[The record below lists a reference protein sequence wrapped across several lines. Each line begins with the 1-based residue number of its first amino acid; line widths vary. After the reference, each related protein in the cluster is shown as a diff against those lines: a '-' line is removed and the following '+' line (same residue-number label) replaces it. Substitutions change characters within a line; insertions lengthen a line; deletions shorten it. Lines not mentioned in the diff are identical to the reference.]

1 MRDLHV
7 STGLMDDRKFQDF
20 IGFMQRYAKHLLFIN
35 TTEDNVNHTWENFF
49 KNDILLLAA
58 NVATKDAEELR
69 SIYKDLN
76 KKFEQNK
83 TIDNF
88 TELVA
93 FTFSGFEKINTWYK
107 LSAGDNILRQSLATY
122 IQSYLQKEFEII
134 SVIIGQIRERIK
146 GEFQSHELINKI
158 EQIDET
164 LAKMD
169 PIWRQSKKD
178 TLLSDIIFSGDTDQQ
193 KLTRASLVLDKTFNT
208 VFHATEK
215 IIKRCSDYF
224 EAAIRLKQNR
234 QDHYPHVALIIAF
247 IKLYEY
253 VKGDFNNI
261 PQRLLDFYYREVLKI
276 KEKEPVPDETFVV
289 FELAKGFDT
298 CEVKKGTQLS
308 AGKDKQNK
316 ELIYETEKDIVINKA
331 QVDSLKT
338 ILIEKDSQDK
348 ILHYY
353 ADTILPVNGQNGKV
367 YRDIFGEK
375 KKQAETTVGFAIAS
389 TQFYLAKSQRKITI
403 VFELDEDIDASEFHT
418 DIITLKLTGEKGW
431 LSSDNPDDKISIT
444 SLNKINP
451 KEIELIFSI
460 SIAQPSS
467 IVAFDPKIH
476 DGNFLTVHPV
486 LQCLLKF
493 PSQFEDSTNNT
504 SVDTDEITQINT
516 LQKIKVN
523 NISITAEV
531 GNIDAAMSFDG
542 VKDLLLENHEA
553 ILDNKKPFYPFTVV
567 PKIGSSFYIGCNDLY
582 YKEIEKLSLNIEW
595 MLPDNFSTYYEK
607 YPPPYDANK
616 FTASLNILIDKNWKK
631 INDIPLV
638 DADTSEPK
646 FRSVKID
653 FTRIKYSET
662 GEQNQEVLKFDTSKK
677 DHTLKLKLN
686 YPDFGHGVYPQ
697 LITSSVMEK
706 ATSKETS
713 LEKVK
718 KRLHGSFG
726 IELPPDMDDRSGSLK
741 VVVYDVLEMKRN
753 DEEARNMIIKGLR
766 DIIRQSIRLRET
778 NDQNEDISAENAN
791 TEIVTDYNLVNRI
804 FSWFGISKRIDRDK
818 DTVSD
823 VTKGLTKKT
832 HVEFISLI
840 SGEVNNTINKT
851 VVKIVDRILEA
862 RRAGNTEGST
872 IAAILNE
879 EFKEANEILN
889 DMIAKKIAI
898 VLSTN
903 EIPPP
908 PYSPLINTISLSY
921 LSTKKYESGDD
932 QIFHITPFGTAE
944 IDLSLSEE
952 NTLIHSNQIFPKSLI
967 NIANIELQG
976 ILFIGIKDILPKQNL
991 SLLIRLAEGIRV
1003 KDSKPPD
1010 VSWFYSRNN
1019 EWVEL
1024 KEDHLISDST
1034 YGLQTTGVIEFS
1046 IPADANNKSTLFNEV
1061 LYWLCAGVKKETDAF
1076 PYLVDVKAQ
1085 ATIVRFKDSTGNSQH
1100 LKLPLEAEK
1109 IKTLIDDIPRIKKVS
1124 QPLSSFN
1131 GKAGENE
1138 RDYYTRVSER
1148 LRHKS
1153 RAIANWDFERLVLE
1167 EFPSLYKVKCI
1178 NNYVDGHFAVGHVTV
1193 VPIADLRNKNYA
1205 GSNILIPKI
1214 NYIDLKKIEDFLH
1227 SKSSPFA
1234 RIHAINPK
1242 LEHVLISCK
1251 VKFNAGVDKGFYL
1264 QKLNDDLIDF
1274 LTPWATGD
1282 MDAVSFSAKIFASS
1296 IINFID
1302 RQSYVNYV
1310 ADLVMQQYIE
1320 NDKGERQ
1327 FVTDSRQLTSLV
1339 ETELTTDHSI
1349 LVSAPKH
1356 EIDVAE

>member
-1 MRDLHV
+1 
-7 STGLMDDRKFQDF
+7 
-20 IGFMQRYAKHLLFIN
+20 
-35 TTEDNVNHTWENFF
+35 
-49 KNDILLLAA
+49 
-58 NVATKDAEELR
+58 
-69 SIYKDLN
+69 
-76 KKFEQNK
+76 
-83 TIDNF
+83 
-88 TELVA
+88 
-93 FTFSGFEKINTWYK
+93 
-107 LSAGDNILRQSLATY
+107 
-122 IQSYLQKEFEII
+122 
-134 SVIIGQIRERIK
+134 
-146 GEFQSHELINKI
+146 
-158 EQIDET
+158 
-164 LAKMD
+164 
-169 PIWRQSKKD
+169 
-178 TLLSDIIFSGDTDQQ
+178 
-193 KLTRASLVLDKTFNT
+193 
-208 VFHATEK
+208 
-215 IIKRCSDYF
+215 
-224 EAAIRLKQNR
+224 
-234 QDHYPHVALIIAF
+234 
-247 IKLYEY
+247 
-253 VKGDFNNI
+253 
-261 PQRLLDFYYREVLKI
+261 
-276 KEKEPVPDETFVV
+276 
-289 FELAKGFDT
+289 
-298 CEVKKGTQLS
+298 
-308 AGKDKQNK
+308 
-316 ELIYETEKDIVINKA
+316 
-331 QVDSLKT
+331 
-338 ILIEKDSQDK
+338 
-348 ILHYY
+348 
-353 ADTILPVNGQNGKV
+353 
-367 YRDIFGEK
+367 
-375 KKQAETTVGFAIAS
+375 
-389 TQFYLAKSQRKITI
+389 
-403 VFELDEDIDASEFHT
+403 
-418 DIITLKLTGEKGW
+418 
-431 LSSDNPDDKISIT
+431 
-444 SLNKINP
+444 
-451 KEIELIFSI
+451 
-460 SIAQPSS
+460 
-467 IVAFDPKIH
+467 
-476 DGNFLTVHPV
+476 
-486 LQCLLKF
+486 
-493 PSQFEDSTNNT
+493 
-504 SVDTDEITQINT
+504 
-516 LQKIKVN
+516 
-523 NISITAEV
+523 V

-1282 MDAVSFSAKIFASS
+1282 MDTVSFSAKIFASS